1 MGLFFGSKKL
11 QFAPFP
17 IGVFG
22 KLPFYKDFLH
32 CGFGEGFA
40 EIRECFDQG
49 FDALT
54 RAKHPRPYVAPMRRL
69 FFAMPRLKGEFV
81 ASIWESDDGLRGFPF
96 LIVAPFPRKLR
107 QASMPQFWQAL
118 TCFWQYF
125 DRYFSHLAQS
135 SDPGEFY
142 AKVRGRVHTLPPHP
156 IEPWPADPAP
166 AEARLATDLL
176 QVGRL
181 APLLLSDLDEAA
193 ERSLL
198 QSLQIS
204 ENPAFILWPGG
215 SWRSSGLGKVYAYL
229 GPRGLEDLNFEFFLP
244 EREETQPKEA
254 DLHTAATLPGNHHPA
269 EADTEPG
276 LPLPA
281 SNPPPTGSPAGE
293 EPTLRLVRGDLPLPP
308 DPPAEESP

>member
-1 MGLFFGSKKL
+1 MGLFFGNKKL
-11 QFAPFP
+11 HFAPFP

-69 FFAMPRLKGEFV
+69 FFAMPRVKGEFV

-107 QASMPQFWQAL
+107 QAPMPQFWQAL
-118 TCFWQYF
+118 NCFWQYF

-135 SDPGEFY
+135 SDPGAFY
-142 AKVRGRVHTLPPHP
+142 AKVRGRVHTLQPHP
-156 IEPWPADPAP
+156 IESWPSATPP

-215 SWRSSGLGKVYAYL
+215 SWRSSGMGKVYAYL
-229 GPRGLEDLNFEFFLP
+229 GTRGLEDLNFEFFLP
-244 EREETQPKEA
+244 EREESETPAA
-254 DLHTAATLPGNHHPA
+254 DIHSAVTLPGNHHPA

-276 LPLPA
+276 TPVPSAVPPA
-281 SNPPPTGSPAGE
+281 ACAAPEE
-293 EPTLRLVRGDLPLPP
+293 EPTLRVARGDLPLAPENP
-308 DPPAEESP
+308 DEESS